1 MVVDTR
7 DIQFTLLPERVA
19 HQLFD
24 KQKIWRINDDI
35 FSRGF

>member
-7 DIQFTLLPERVA
+7 DIQFSLLSERVA

-35 FSRGF
+35 FSAD

>member
-7 DIQFTLLPERVA
+7 DIQFSLLPERVA

-35 FSRGF
+35 FSAD